1 MQVSLI
7 KTEIPRTEVR
17 FLHSL
22 IISSG
27 NLFGLAMVLAALALV
42 IYLEVTLINI
52 SRNVSES
59 SLVEYV
65 QEGYFII
72 TELFTPLL
80 SKGSSL

>member
-1 MQVSLI
+1 
-7 KTEIPRTEVR
+7 
-17 FLHSL
+17 
-22 IISSG
+22 
-27 NLFGLAMVLAALALV
+27 MVLAALALV